1 MADRGVR
8 SDNAYV
14 VLQGSY
20 KRHILLIDFG
30 GLVGHAWAM
39 SLIVFHAYVVNC
51 KPIMPNNFRN
61 LPKQLF

>member
-1 MADRGVR
+1 MADSGVR

-20 KRHILLIDFG
+20 KRHILLINFG

-39 SLIVFHAYVVNC
+39 SLIVFHAYVAHFLATAN
-51 KPIMPNNFRN
+51 
-61 LPKQLF
+61 Q